1 MKINETMQ
9 GSALSSWD
17 ERLSRGTKSNYD
29 FLTVSKEPLGRLVLA
44 SKFRE
49 DAFVGWMPSTCSP
62 SSLLLVLVLRAL
74 L

>member
-9 GSALSSWD
+9 GSALSFWD

-49 DAFVGWMPSTCSP
+49 DAYVGWRPFTCSP
-62 SSLLLVLVLRAL
+62 SSLLVLVLRAL